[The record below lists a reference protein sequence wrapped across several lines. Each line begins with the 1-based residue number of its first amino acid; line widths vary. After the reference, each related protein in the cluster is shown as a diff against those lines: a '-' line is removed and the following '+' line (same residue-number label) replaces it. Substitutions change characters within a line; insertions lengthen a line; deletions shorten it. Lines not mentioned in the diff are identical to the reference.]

1 MLGGASLPDWAT
13 ASIQDCCQVMEFVFE
28 LLFQV
33 VFEFVL
39 QLFGEVLVEL
49 GLHSL
54 AKPFKE
60 REARSPFLALIGY
73 VILGSAVGGLS
84 LVIFPQ
90 SFVRSSRLH
99 GISLLITP
107 LLAGAAM
114 SGVGWLRARQGKRL
128 LRLDSFG
135 YGAIFAFG
143 MALVRFLFTT

>member
-1 MLGGASLPDWAT
+1 
-13 ASIQDCCQVMEFVFE
+13 MEFIFE

-33 VFEFVL
+33 ILEFVL
-39 QLFGEVLVEL
+39 QIFGEVLIEL

-60 REARSPFLALIGY
+60 REARNPLLAFIGY
-73 VILGSAVGGLS
+73 VLLGSAVGGLS
-84 LVIFPQ
+84 LLVFPK

-107 LLAGAAM
+107 LLAGIAM
-114 SGVGWLRARQGKRL
+114 SGLGWLRLRQGKRL
-128 LRLDSFG
+128 LRLDSFV